1 MVAKKAAGIAGS
13 AAGGAAGGFFNNPG
27 VIALAGI
34 AITIV
39 TTLLI
44 FRKDISE
51 FFGNLRLPEF
61 PEINLPGLPDITF
74 PTFEFPDITFP
85 EFNFPEFPDINIT
98 FPEFNFPEFPTFGDP
113 ERMDVPFGEDGQEI
127 DVVPGFGRD
136 DPRRPTQEPEPIPGR
151 DPALDLEPTD
161 AELFA
166 RDFPEIFVSVP
177 DFSITGERGDD
188 IPFAVANVEE
198 TQAEFQERAGAFVE
212 VLPELTA
219 FTSLPGSATDFIR
232 SQLSRESEDFGDA
245 LAAEA
250 RRSESIFAALFGNV
264 QNPDFGA

>member
-1 MVAKKAAGIAGS
+1 LVAKKAAGIAGS
-13 AAGGAAGGFFNNPG
+13 AAGSAAGGFFNNPG

-51 FFGNLRLPEF
+51 FFGNLRF
-61 PEINLPGLPDITF
+61 PELPGLPDITF
-74 PTFEFPDITFP
+74 PTFEFPDITFPTFEFP

-113 ERMDVPFGEDGQEI
+113 ERMDVPFGDDGQEI

-136 DPRRPTQEPEPIPGR
+136 DPRRDGQTPTPGR
-151 DPALDLEPTD
+151 DPDLDLEPSD

-166 RDFPEIFVSVP
+166 RDFPEPFVP
-177 DFSITGERGDD
+177 RPEFSITRDLRE

-198 TQAEFQERAGAFVE
+198 TQSEFQERAAAFVE
-212 VLPELTA
+212 ALPEVTA
-219 FTSLPGSATDFIR
+219 FTSLPGSATDFVR
-232 SQLSRESEDFGDA
+232 RQLSRESEDFEDV

-250 RRSESIFAALFGNV
+250 RRSETIFAGLFGNV
-264 QNPDFGA
+264 QNPEFGA